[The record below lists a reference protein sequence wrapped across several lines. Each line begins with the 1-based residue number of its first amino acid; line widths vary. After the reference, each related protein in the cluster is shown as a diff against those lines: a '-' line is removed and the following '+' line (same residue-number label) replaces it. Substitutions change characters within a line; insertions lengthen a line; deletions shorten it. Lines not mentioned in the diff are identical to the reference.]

1 MVNKGKDLFDFG
13 PFRLDARQRLLL
25 RDGQPVPVQP
35 KAFDILLVLV
45 QNSDKLVLK
54 EDLMKAVWQDT
65 FVEESN
71 LTQNIFVLRKTLG
84 QTESENRYI
93 VTLPGRG
100 YRFAATVRPVSEGEE
115 REAVVTES
123 RSRMNGGDDEE
134 AAPSD
139 KPHLS
144 MTLNRAFF
152 GAAILGTAL
161 LMTAAAMMYSPQPTP
176 KVLRVR
182 QITHSGRVAPYSRV
196 VTDGTRLYFAE
207 RIGGTDALAEV
218 SVEGG
223 EPTLISTTV
232 PSVQVYDI
240 DRARSKL
247 LIGSQGPDF
256 YNPLWEVSTSG
267 GSARRLSD
275 VLASEGSAW
284 SPDGRAVFYG
294 YSTQI
299 YRMSNESGATRKL
312 VTASGLILSVRLSP
326 DGSRLR
332 FTSQD
337 INSGGTSLWESTADG
352 RDLRPVPLGW
362 KNFAPQW
369 GEGESHGEWTPDG
382 KYFVFRS
389 ARDGVE
395 GFWAISERKSW
406 FDRNA
411 AAPLQLYATPDRI
424 SEPRFGPDGKKIFF
438 VSYQERRELVR
449 YDRVQKLFVPYLAGI
464 PARLLNFSPDGQ
476 WVSYRNEL
484 DGTLWRSRADG
495 TEKLQLT
502 FPPMAVYHSSW
513 SADGKSI
520 VFGASVPGTGS
531 HLYSVPY
538 GGGTP
543 QMLAPSEA
551 SDTEPSCSPD
561 GRFILFLRRPNSGS
575 QSQQYSIYQ
584 LDLNTKTTRVIAG
597 SLNFESPH
605 ISPDGKYAVAA
616 DILNH
621 KLMLLDLARQKWSE
635 LSDGTPY
642 GWGMR
647 WSSDSR
653 YVYYQHPEEGEGQP
667 LFRVRISDR
676 MVEQITSARQILRA
690 DVLGY
695 TMTGLTPK
703 NEPLATLIHR
713 NSDIYALDLYLP

>member
-1 MVNKGKDLFDFG
+1 VNKGKDLFDFG

-25 RDGQPVPVQP
+25 RDGQPLPVQP

-45 QNSDKLVLK
+45 QNNDKLVLK

-71 LTQNIFVLRKTLG
+71 LTQNIFVLRKILG

-93 VTLPGRG
+93 VTVPGRG
-100 YRFAATVRPVSEGEE
+100 YRFVATVRTLPEGEE
-115 REAVVTES
+115 REAVITEI
-123 RSRMNGGDDEE
+123 RSPMDGGDDRE
-134 AAPSD
+134 ALPTP
-139 KPHLS
+139 KPHWSTSLS
-144 MTLNRAFF
+144 RVLS
-152 GAAILGTAL
+152 GAAIVIIAL
-161 LMTAAAMMYSPQPTP
+161 LVAAAVMIYSPQPVL

-182 QITHSGRVAPYSRV
+182 QITHTGRIVPYSRV
-196 VTDGTRLYFAE
+196 VSDGTRLYFAE

-218 SVEGG
+218 PVEGG

-240 DRARSKL
+240 DPSKSRL
-247 LIGSQGPDF
+247 LLGTQGTDF

-284 SPDGRAVFYG
+284 SPDGRHIFYG
-294 YSTQI
+294 YGTQI
-299 YRMSNESGATRKL
+299 YRMSDGSGDPRKL

-362 KNFAPQW
+362 KKFAPQW

-382 KYFVFRS
+382 RYFVFRS

-395 GFWAISERKSW
+395 EFWAISERKSW
-406 FDRNA
+406 FHRNA
-411 AAPLQLYATPDRI
+411 AAPVQLYATPDRI
-424 SEPRFGPDGKKIFF
+424 GEPRFSPDGKKVFF

-449 YDRVQKLFVPYLAGI
+449 YDSAQKLFVPYLAGI
-464 PARLLNFSPDGQ
+464 PARLLNFSPNGQ

-502 FPPMAVYHSSW
+502 FPPMAAYHSSW
-513 SADGKSI
+513 SADGKTI
-520 VFGASVPGTGS
+520 VFGASLPGEAS

-538 GGGTP
+538 AGGTL
-543 QMLAPSEA
+543 QMLAPSDA

-584 LDLNTKTTRVIAG
+584 LDLNTKATGVITG

-605 ISPDGKYAVAA
+605 ISPDGKYAAA
-616 DILNH
+616 VDTINH
-621 KLMLLDLARQKWSE
+621 KLMLLDLAQQKWSE

-676 MVEQITSARQILRA
+676 MVEQITSTRQILRS
-690 DVLGY
+690 DVLSY

-713 NSDIYALDLYLP
+713 NSDIYALDLYFP